1 MVLGPD
7 KFTEHAQEVINAAQ
21 QILMRYR
28 HNQLDSEHILLALIE
43 QEKGVPAEIFKELGV
58 NLDVLHA
65 RLHKYL
71 ESSPKVVGQRSQIY
85 LSLIHI

>member
-7 KFTEHAQEVINAAQ
+7 RFTEHSQEVINSAQ

-65 RLHKYL
+65 SLHKLL
-71 ESSPKVVGQRSQIY
+71 ESSP
-85 LSLIHI
+85 